1 VRIIGGSRRGK
12 VLPAFDKLNLRPTT
26 DFAKESLF
34 NILQH
39 KTDLEDCYFLD
50 LFAGTGSISYE
61 LMSRG
66 AGGGILVD
74 ISNGS
79 FRYRAKVLESL
90 PWPSLK
96 NRRADVFQF
105 LRNCEETFDIIF
117 ADPPYDLSNLAEI
130 PELIFQYELLKPG
143 GLFILEHPESHTF
156 GKAPHF
162 LEHRKYGT
170 VNFSFFQNTSP

>member
-1 VRIIGGSRRGK
+1 
-12 VLPAFDKLNLRPTT
+12 
-26 DFAKESLF
+26 
-34 NILQH
+34 
-39 KTDLEDCYFLD
+39 
-50 LFAGTGSISYE
+50 
-61 LMSRG
+61 MSRG
-66 AGGGILVD
+66 AGGGIMVD

-79 FRYRAKVLESL
+79 LRYRTKVLESL

-156 GKAPHF
+156 GKAPYF